1 MASTTS
7 KLSLVAQFDDFCR
20 RFTDD
25 TTSEELF
32 LEFVLNQE
40 ECRKRWHAVELE
52 NAELRKQAAALAE
65 ANMELEGKLAYT
77 KDVLEK
83 ELLRREKCEQEKL
96 SKQRQLE
103 LIREFIMNDTELREE
118 TLTFLKQVDDGQH
131 SDVKKLH
138 TIEESVGSVLSPSD
152 ISDEDEHRRRS
163 SRSRGK
169 RCSSR
174 GHLGE
179 LASPHRKKS
188 KGQED
193 RDRSCASVV
202 ATTTVTVTDGK
213 DFVATSRVYAQ
224 PHTLPA
230 AVPTAPPEP
239 PACTP
244 VHTPLQTPVQT
255 PVQTPGRTPKYG
267 SGSAPNTPVCQRR
280 SSPSSGEFAPLTPAR
295 RTNSAGKLMSKQHAF
310 VAKTMMKTETCG
322 PCGKR
327 ILFYKSALKCNCCR
341 SVCHPECREK
351 VPLPCVAVSQTPTP
365 GRAARRGTI
374 TDHAPSTSPMVPALV
389 VHCIQE
395 VERRGLS
402 DVGLYRV
409 PGGAREVHELREQF
423 QRGKG
428 IPNLS
433 QVDIH
438 AICSVLKD
446 FLRSLRETLITKSL
460 WHVFVKAAELPS
472 GDRTYSLWQA
482 VNELPPANRDTL
494 AALVLHLQTVAS
506 SPQVKMPVS
515 NLARVFGPTVVGY
528 SVNDAAAV
536 SNLQAETR
544 MQAQVMEAL
553 LNLPGDYWAQFLNW
567 DSDDS
572 IHTPEI
578 KPGPQSELLGPIYNS
593 SGGLTG
599 SSGRGK
605 KSARPTPKSA
615 ASVSRRANFFASPT
629 MK

>member
-1 MASTTS
+1 MAATASR
-7 KLSLVAQFDDFCR
+7 LSLVAQFDDFCR
-20 RFTDD
+20 MLTDD
-25 TTSEELF
+25 TVNEELF
-32 LEFVLNQE
+32 LDFVHNQE
-40 ECRKRWHAVELE
+40 ECRKRWHALDLE
-52 NAELRKQAAALAE
+52 NAELRKRAAALTD
-65 ANMELEGKLAYT
+65 ANQELERKLAHT

-96 SKQRQLE
+96 AKERQLE
-103 LIREFIMNDTELREE
+103 LIRQFIMNDTELREE
-118 TLTFLKQVDDGQH
+118 TITFLKQVDDGQH
-131 SDVKKLH
+131 SEVKKLH

-152 ISDEDEHRRRS
+152 ISDDDEYRRRS

-169 RCSSR
+169 RRSSR
-174 GHLGE
+174 SRPAAE

-193 RDRSCASVV
+193 PDRSCASVV
-202 ATTTVTVTDGK
+202 ATTTLTVTDGK
-213 DFVATSRVYAQ
+213 DFVATSRVYTQ
-224 PHTLPA
+224 PS
-230 AVPTAPPEP
+230 APPMP
-239 PACTP
+239 TCTP
-244 VHTPLQTPVQT
+244 MQTPVQT
-255 PVQTPGRTPKYG
+255 PVQTPTARAPKYG
-267 SGSAPNTPVCQRR
+267 SGSAPTTPVCQRR
-280 SSPSSGEFAPLTPAR
+280 SSPSPEFSPLTPSR
-295 RTNSAGKLMSKQHAF
+295 RSNSAGRLMSKQHAF
-310 VAKTMMKTETCG
+310 VAKTLLKTETCN

-327 ILFYKSALKCNCCR
+327 ILFYRSALKCNCCR
-341 SVCHPECREK
+341 SVCHPECRDK
-351 VPLPCVAVSQTPTP
+351 VPLPCVAVSHTPTP

-374 TDHAPSTSPMVPALV
+374 TDYAPSTPPMVPALV

-395 VERRGLS
+395 VERRGLN

-409 PGGAREVHELREQF
+409 PGGAREVHEIREQF

-428 IPNLS
+428 VPNLS

-472 GDRTYSLWQA
+472 TERTSSLWQA
-482 VNELPPANRDTL
+482 VNDLPPANRDTL

-528 SVNDAAAV
+528 SANDAATVA
-536 SNLQAETR
+536 NLQAETR

-553 LNLPGDYWAQFLNW
+553 LNLPADYWSQFLNW

-572 IHTPEI
+572 IHTPEM
-578 KPGPQSELLGPIYNS
+578 KPGPRSELLGPIYISSSGPIGS
-593 SGGLTG
+593 SGG
-599 SSGRGK
+599 GK

-615 ASVSRRANFFASPT
+615 TLGSRRANFFSSPT